1 MAKQQT
7 CQKFVFKIHTK
18 RLVEAKWDLTLPL
31 DEARRN
37 HEIISLA
44 DSTVLRWIDELN
56 GVTDAEAKARS
67 IKRRIKML
75 RNEPSCLENR
85 REIRRLYTEL
95 DAVQFKPD
103 YMCLVVDKKN
113 DYRRARSHKG
123 FKING
128 ITYRRL
134 VGTTGGVKNST
145 IVFVSDRLI
154 DEIRKRIDN
163 GRNKG
168 MEFIPAKLEAYR
180 ALACSASIP
189 VTNPDGVL
197 VVDDCFTHFKDHVIV
212 LDDGASGEPTMV
224 EDMEHECELCASDG
238 FGLISYDLAQQ
249 WSEDLKL
256 PSTASGFCVRNA
268 FCKGMLF
275 PFPFR
280 EFAKKIAKKNMVK
293 DAWGDYKDI
302 NRVQMI
308 LTTSMLKLWDSYHDC
323 DDYFENCREN
333 HYHFSVTKTCELEL
347 DEERNLNYQFIQS
360 YQLTNDEIREL
371 VKPTLDEI
379 KGVMGGDW
387 RQALLYLRGS
397 GMRDDAGYVNSLEND
412 YIKALMIEP
421 DMINDP
427 YVQNRIRYFIK
438 KRISQAKTGVV
449 KVRGNFQVASGDPY
463 ALCQSIFGME
473 VTGLLKAGE
482 VYSRFWN
489 DRDVKRVACFRAP
502 MSCHNNIVLRDLN
515 SNDDC
520 KNWYRYMKTVT
531 ILSAWDNTC
540 AALNG
545 ADFDGD
551 LIFSTDNDVLVRNK
565 RKTPTLLCVQ
575 KKGEKKIPTEDDL
588 AESNAAGFGNDV
600 GSTTNHITSMGDVQ
614 SQFESGSREYEE
626 LDYRIMCGQLYQQNV
641 LDAVKGVK
649 CKPMPRYWY
658 DLKACTIKDDDNPD
672 TIEDKKLWARICA
685 HRKPYFMSYI
695 YPAQMRD
702 YKKYV
707 AAARKRIEWEGYA
720 GLDEIMQKEVKD
732 EYDEVVIQY
741 YLYRMPVGVNSCTMN
756 RLCWIIEDEMEK
768 HMAELKI
775 HRAFDYDLLKSGE
788 AYKNSQYYGI
798 RPVFKDYLKY
808 ASGNSVIDNS
818 AMKNKE
824 TGADRT
830 EKLVMYNESMLRHLH
845 EKCSDDNVLCDIL
858 FDMCKKNSSSVSIVW
873 ALFPDVIIKR
883 LLEKNENK
891 VHTLVKQDDGDI
903 EYCGEHYKDVI
914 VNMSESEKED
924 FDGSSAE

>member
-1 MAKQQT
+1 M
-7 CQKFVFKIHTK
+7 
-18 RLVEAKWDLTLPL
+18 
-31 DEARRN
+31 
-37 HEIISLA
+37 
-44 DSTVLRWIDELN
+44 
-56 GVTDAEAKARS
+56 
-67 IKRRIKML
+67 
-75 RNEPSCLENR
+75 
-85 REIRRLYTEL
+85 
-95 DAVQFKPD
+95 
-103 YMCLVVDKKN
+103 
-113 DYRRARSHKG
+113 
-123 FKING
+123 
-128 ITYRRL
+128 
-134 VGTTGGVKNST
+134 
-145 IVFVSDRLI
+145 SDRLV

-163 GRNKG
+163 GRNEG
-168 MEFIPAKLEAYR
+168 IEFIPAKLEAYR

-189 VTNPDGVL
+189 VTDPDGVL
-197 VVDDCFTHFKDHVIV
+197 VINDCFTHFKDHVIV

-224 EDMEHECELCASDG
+224 EDMEHDCELCASDG

-256 PSTASGFCVRNA
+256 PATASGFCVRNA

-280 EFAKKIAKKNMVK
+280 EFAKKVAKKNMIK
-293 DAWGDYKDI
+293 DSWGNYKDI
-302 NRVQMI
+302 NRVQVI
-308 LTTSMLKLWDSYHDC
+308 LTTSMLKLWDSYHSC
-323 DDYFENCREN
+323 EDYFENCREN

-387 RQALLYLRGS
+387 RDALLYLRGS
-397 GMRDDAGYVNSLEND
+397 GMRDDPNYINSLEND

-421 DMINDP
+421 EMIDDP

-473 VTGLLKAGE
+473 ITGLLKAGE
-482 VYSRFWN
+482 IYSRFWN

-502 MSCHNNIVLRDLN
+502 MSCHNNIVLRNLN

-551 LIFSTDNDVLVRNK
+551 LIFSTDNDVLIKNK
-565 RKTPTLLCVQ
+565 RETPTLLCVQ

-614 SQFESGSREYEE
+614 SQFEPGSREYEE

-658 DLKACTIKDDDNPD
+658 DLKACTVKDDDNPD
-672 TIEDKKLWARICA
+672 TIEDKKLWSSICA
-685 HRKPYFMSYI
+685 WRKPYFMSYI

-702 YKKYV
+702 YKQYV
-707 AAARKRIEWEGYA
+707 AAARKRIKWDGFA
-720 GLDEIMQKEVKD
+720 GLDEIMQKTVKD
-732 EYDEVVIQY
+732 DVDEMVIQY
-741 YLYRMPVGVNSCTMN
+741 YLYRMPVGINSCTMN
-756 RLCWIIEDEMEK
+756 RLCWTVEDELEDFEE
-768 HMAELKI
+768 ELKI
-775 HRAFDYDLLKSGE
+775 RRKFDYDSLKSGVE
-788 AYKNSQYYGI
+788 YTNSQYYGI
-798 RPVFKDYLKY
+798 RSIFKDYLRF
-808 ASGNSVIDNS
+808 ARGNAIHSGNGNN
-818 AMKNKE
+818 NKE
-824 TGADRT
+824 TGADRK
-830 EKLVMYNESMLRHLH
+830 ERIALYQESMFRNLH
-845 EKCSDDNVLCDIL
+845 DKCSNDDALCDIML
-858 FDMCKKNSSSVSIVW
+858 DLCKKNASSIAIVW
-873 ALFPDVIIKR
+873 ELFHDTLIKR
-883 LLEKNENK
+883 LLERHNGMVHSLVQDEN
-891 VHTLVKQDDGDI
+891 GDI
-903 EYCGEHYKDVI
+903 EYDGKRFKDVL
-914 VNMSESEKED
+914 VDMNSKED
-924 FDGSSAE
+924 ADDCIE

>member
-113 DYRRARSHKG
+113 DYRRACSSKG

-145 IVFVSDRLI
+145 IVFVSDCLV

-168 MEFIPAKLEAYR
+168 MEFVPAKLEAYR

-189 VTNPDGVL
+189 VTDPDGVL
-197 VVDDCFTHFKDHVIV
+197 VVDDCYTHFKDHVVV
-212 LDDGASGEPTMV
+212 LDDGVSGEPTIV
-224 EDMEHECELCASDG
+224 EDKEHDCELCANDG

-256 PSTASGFCVRNA
+256 PFTASGFCVRNA

-280 EFAKKIAKKNMVK
+280 EFAKKVAKQNMLK
-293 DAWGDYKDI
+293 DAWGDYRDI
-302 NRVQMI
+302 NRIQVV
-308 LTTSMLKLWDSYHDC
+308 LSTSMLKLWDSYHSC
-323 DDYFENCREN
+323 EDYLENCREN

-360 YQLTNDEIREL
+360 YDLTNDEIREL

-387 RQALLYLRGS
+387 RDALLYLRGS
-397 GMRDDAGYVNSLEND
+397 GMRDEPNYINSLEND

-421 DMINDP
+421 EMINDP

-463 ALCQSIFGME
+463 ALCQSMFRME

-502 MSCHNNIVLRDLN
+502 MSQMANIRCMNLN
-515 SNDDC
+515 VSDDC
-520 KNWYRYMKTVT
+520 QYWYRYMKSVFITN
-531 ILSAWDNTC
+531 AWDNMC

-545 ADFDGD
+545 EDFDAD
-551 LIFSTDNDVLVRNK
+551 LTFSTDDRVLIDKWVNE
-565 RKTPTLLCVQ
+565 PVVLCVQ
-575 KKGEKKIPTEDDL
+575 RKCEKKVPTEKDFI
-588 AESNAAGFGNDV
+588 ESNISGFGDNI
-600 GSTTNHITSMGDVQ
+600 GRTTNRITTMFDVR
-614 SQFESGSREYEE
+614 SKFEQGSKEYDE
-626 LDYRIMCGQLYQQNV
+626 LTYRIICGQLYQQNAI
-641 LDAVKGVK
+641 DKIKGVATTD
-649 CKPMPRYWY
+649 MPQYWY
-658 DLKACTIKDDDNPD
+658 DNKVCVVKDDDNPD
-672 TIEDKKLWARICA
+672 TIEDKKFWSSICA
-685 HRKPYFMSYI
+685 WRKPYFMSYI

-702 YKKYV
+702 YKQYV
-707 AAARKRIEWEGYA
+707 AAARKRIKWDGFA
-720 GLDEIMQKEVKD
+720 GLDEIMQKTVKD
-732 EYDEVVIQY
+732 DVDEMVIQY
-741 YLYRMPVGVNSCTMN
+741 YLYRMPVGINSCTMN
-756 RLCWIIEDEMEK
+756 RLCWTVEDELEDFEE
-768 HMAELKI
+768 ELKI
-775 HRAFDYDLLKSGE
+775 RRKFDYDSLKSGVE
-788 AYKNSQYYGI
+788 YTNSQYYGI
-798 RPVFKDYLKY
+798 RSIFKDYLRF
-808 ASGNSVIDNS
+808 ARGNAIHSGNGNN
-818 AMKNKE
+818 NKE
-824 TGADRT
+824 TGADRR
-830 EKLVMYNESMLRHLH
+830 ERIALYQESMFRNLH
-845 EKCSDDNVLCDIL
+845 DKCSNDDVLCDIML
-858 FDMCKKNSSSVSIVW
+858 DLCKKNSSSIAIVW
-873 ALFPDVIIKR
+873 ELFHDTLIKR
-883 LLEKNENK
+883 LLERHGGMVHSLVQDEN
-891 VHTLVKQDDGDI
+891 GNI
-903 EYCGEHYKDVI
+903 EYDGKRFKDVL
-914 VNMSESEKED
+914 VDMNSKED
-924 FDGSSAE
+924 ADDCIE

>member
-113 DYRRARSHKG
+113 DYRRARSPKG

-145 IVFVSDRLI
+145 IVFVSDRLV

-168 MEFIPAKLEAYR
+168 IEFIPAKLEAYR

-189 VTNPDGVL
+189 VTDPDGVL

-224 EDMEHECELCASDG
+224 EDMEHDCELCASDG

-256 PSTASGFCVRNA
+256 PATASGFCVRNA

-280 EFAKKIAKKNMVK
+280 EFAKKVAKKNMIK
-293 DAWGDYKDI
+293 DSWGNYKDI
-302 NRVQMI
+302 NRVQVI
-308 LTTSMLKLWDSYHDC
+308 LTTSMLKLWDSYHSC
-323 DDYFENCREN
+323 EDYFENCREN

-387 RQALLYLRGS
+387 RKALLYLRGS
-397 GMRDDAGYVNSLEND
+397 GMCDDPNYINSLEND

-421 DMINDP
+421 KMIDDP

-482 VYSRFWN
+482 IYSRFWN

-502 MSCHNNIVLRDLN
+502 MSCHNNIVFRNLN

-551 LIFSTDNDVLVRNK
+551 LIFSTDNNVLIRNK
-565 RKTPTLLCVQ
+565 RETPTLLCVQ

-614 SQFESGSREYEE
+614 SQFEPGSREYEE

-658 DLKACTIKDDDNPD
+658 DLKACTVKDDDNPD
-672 TIEDKKLWARICA
+672 TIEDKKLWSSICA
-685 HRKPYFMSYI
+685 WRKPYFMSYI

-702 YKKYV
+702 YKQYV
-707 AAARKRIEWEGYA
+707 AAARKRIKWDGFA
-720 GLDEIMQKEVKD
+720 GLDEIMQKTAMDDVDEMVK
-732 EYDEVVIQY
+732 QY
-741 YLYRMPVGVNSCTMN
+741 YLYRMPVGFNLLLMN
-756 RLCWIIEDEMEK
+756 RLCWTVEDELEDFEEK
-768 HMAELKI
+768 LKI
-775 HRAFDYDLLKSGE
+775 KRKFDYDSLKSGVE
-788 AYKNSQYYGI
+788 YTNSQYYGI
-798 RPVFKDYLKY
+798 RSIFKDYLRF
-808 ASGNSVIDNS
+808 ARGNAIHSGNGNN
-818 AMKNKE
+818 NKE
-824 TGADRT
+824 TGADRK
-830 EKLVMYNESMLRHLH
+830 ERIALYQESMFRNLH
-845 EKCSDDNVLCDIL
+845 DKCSNDDVLCDIL
-858 FDMCKKNSSSVSIVW
+858 LDLCKKNASSFAIVW
-873 ALFPDVIIKR
+873 ELFHDSLIKR
-883 LLEKNENK
+883 LVDRLDGILHSLVEDEN
-891 VHTLVKQDDGDI
+891 GDI
-903 EYCGEHYKDVI
+903 EYDGKRFKDVL
-914 VNMSESEKED
+914 VNMNSKED
-924 FDGSSAE
+924 ADDCIE

>member
-7 CQKFVFKIHTK
+7 CQKFVFKIHSK
-18 RLVEAKWDLTLPL
+18 RLAESHWELTLPI

-37 HEIISLA
+37 REIISLA

-56 GVTDAEAKARS
+56 GVVDADVKARS

-75 RNEPSCLENR
+75 RSEPSCLENR
-85 REIRRLYTEL
+85 REIRRLYGEL
-95 DAVQFKPD
+95 DAVQFESD
-103 YMCLVVDKKN
+103 YMCLVVDKKS
-113 DYRRARSHKG
+113 DYKRACSPKG
-123 FKING
+123 FSING

-145 IVFVSDRLI
+145 IVFVSDRLVG
-154 DEIRKRIDN
+154 EIRRRIDN
-163 GRNKG
+163 GRNKY

-189 VTNPDGVL
+189 ITDPDGVL
-197 VVDDCFTHFKDHVIV
+197 VVNDCFTHFKDHVII
-212 LDDGASGEPTMV
+212 LDDGATGEPTMV
-224 EDMEHECELCASDG
+224 EDPDHDCELCASDG

-256 PSTASGFCVRNA
+256 PATASGFCVRNA

-302 NRVQMI
+302 NRIQVI

-347 DEERNLNYQFIQS
+347 DEYRNLNYQFIQS

-397 GMRDDAGYVNSLEND
+397 GMRDDVDYINSLDDD

-463 ALCQSIFGME
+463 ALCQSIFGLE
-473 VTGLLKAGE
+473 VTGLLGSGE
-482 VYSRFWN
+482 IYSRFWN
-489 DRDVKRVACFRAP
+489 DRGVKKVACFRAP
-502 MSCHNNIVLRDLN
+502 MSQMANIRCMNLN
-515 SNDDC
+515 SSDEC

-531 ILSAWDNTC
+531 IVNAWDNTC

-545 ADFDGD
+545 MDWDGD
-551 LIFSTDNDVLVRNK
+551 LMFSTDNRVLVDKWRNE
-565 RKTPTLLCVQ
+565 TVVLCAQ
-575 KKGEKKIPTEDDL
+575 KKGEKKIPTEQDFI
-588 AESNAAGFGNDV
+588 ESNINGFGDDIGKVTNRI
-600 GSTTNHITSMGDVQ
+600 TTMFDVQ
-614 SQFESGSREYEE
+614 SKYEPESKEYQE
-626 LDYRIMCGQLYQQNV
+626 LTYRIISGQKFQQ
-641 LDAVKGVK
+641 DSIDRIKGIK
-649 CKPMPRYWY
+649 ASPMPKYWY
-658 DLKACTIKDDDNPD
+658 DNKACAINDDDNPD
-672 TIEDKKLWARICA
+672 TVEDKRFWSRICA
-685 HRKPYFMSYI
+685 CRKPYFMSYI
-695 YPAQMRD
+695 YPTQMRD

-732 EYDEVVIQY
+732 ECDEIVIQY

-756 RLCWIIEDEMEK
+756 RLCWIIEDELAKFEE
-768 HMAELKI
+768 ELKLN
-775 HRAFDYDLLKSGE
+775 RKFDYDSLKSGDE
-788 AYKNSQYYGI
+788 YKNSQYYAI
-798 RPVFKDYLKY
+798 RPIFKDYLQF
-808 ASGNSVIDNS
+808 ARTNAVVSGNENN
-818 AMKNKE
+818 NKE
-824 TGADRT
+824 ASIDRK
-830 EKLVMYNESMLRHLH
+830 ERIALYQDCMFRNLH
-845 EKCSDDNVLCDIL
+845 DKCSNDDVLCDIML
-858 FDMCKKNSSSVSIVW
+858 DLCKKNASSTAIVW
-873 ALFPDVIIKR
+873 ELFSDTLIKR
-883 LLEKNENK
+883 LLERNGYK
-891 VHTLVKQDDGDI
+891 VHSLVEVPSGEI
-903 EYCGEHYKDVI
+903 EYNGRHYKDMI
-914 VNMSESEKED
+914 VDLMDKEGVD
-924 FDGSSAE
+924 DCIE

>member
-1 MAKQQT
+1 MPVPLPFQS
-7 CQKFVFKIHTK
+7 
-18 RLVEAKWDLTLPL
+18 LT
-31 DEARRN
+31 
-37 HEIISLA
+37 
-44 DSTVLRWIDELN
+44 LN
-56 GVTDAEAKARS
+56 GV
-67 IKRRIKML
+67 
-75 RNEPSCLENR
+75 
-85 REIRRLYTEL
+85 
-95 DAVQFKPD
+95 
-103 YMCLVVDKKN
+103 LV
-113 DYRRARSHKG
+113 
-123 FKING
+123 IN
-128 ITYRRL
+128 
-134 VGTTGGVKNST
+134 
-145 IVFVSDRLI
+145 
-154 DEIRKRIDN
+154 
-163 GRNKG
+163 
-168 MEFIPAKLEAYR
+168 
-180 ALACSASIP
+180 
-189 VTNPDGVL
+189 
-197 VVDDCFTHFKDHVIV
+197 DCFTHFKDHVIV

-224 EDMEHECELCASDG
+224 EDMEHDCELCASDG

-256 PSTASGFCVRNA
+256 PATASGFCVRNA

-280 EFAKKIAKKNMVK
+280 EFAKKVAKKNMIK
-293 DAWGDYKDI
+293 DSWGNYKDI
-302 NRVQMI
+302 NRVQVI
-308 LTTSMLKLWDSYHDC
+308 LTTSMLKLWDSYHSC
-323 DDYFENCREN
+323 EDYFENCREN

-387 RQALLYLRGS
+387 RDALLYLRGS
-397 GMRDDAGYVNSLEND
+397 GMRDDPNYINSLEND

-421 DMINDP
+421 EMIDDP

-473 VTGLLKAGE
+473 ITGLLKAGE
-482 VYSRFWN
+482 IYSRFWN

-502 MSCHNNIVLRDLN
+502 MSCHNNIVLRNLN

-551 LIFSTDNDVLVRNK
+551 LIFSTDNDVLIKNK
-565 RKTPTLLCVQ
+565 RETPTLLCVQ

-614 SQFESGSREYEE
+614 SQFEPGSREYEE

-658 DLKACTIKDDDNPD
+658 DLKACTVKDDDNPD
-672 TIEDKKLWARICA
+672 TIEDKKLWSSICA
-685 HRKPYFMSYI
+685 WRKPYFMSYI

-702 YKKYV
+702 YKQYV
-707 AAARKRIEWEGYA
+707 AAARKRIKWDGFA
-720 GLDEIMQKEVKD
+720 GLDEIMQKTVKD
-732 EYDEVVIQY
+732 DVDEMVIQY
-741 YLYRMPVGVNSCTMN
+741 YLYRMPVGINSCTMN
-756 RLCWIIEDEMEK
+756 RLCWTVEDELEDFEE
-768 HMAELKI
+768 ELKI
-775 HRAFDYDLLKSGE
+775 RRKFDYDSLKSGVE
-788 AYKNSQYYGI
+788 YTNSQYYGI
-798 RPVFKDYLKY
+798 RSIFKDYLRF
-808 ASGNSVIDNS
+808 ARGNAIHSGNGNN
-818 AMKNKE
+818 NKE
-824 TGADRT
+824 TGADRK
-830 EKLVMYNESMLRHLH
+830 ERIALYQESMFRNLH
-845 EKCSDDNVLCDIL
+845 DKCSNDDALCDIML
-858 FDMCKKNSSSVSIVW
+858 DLCKKNASSIAIVW
-873 ALFPDVIIKR
+873 ELFHDTLIKR
-883 LLEKNENK
+883 LLERHNGMVHSLVQDEN
-891 VHTLVKQDDGDI
+891 GDI
-903 EYCGEHYKDVI
+903 EYDGKRFKDVL
-914 VNMSESEKED
+914 VDMNSKED
-924 FDGSSAE
+924 ADDCIE